1 MGLRVIAALSAVLML
16 TSCVLTPG
24 QFTSELS
31 IDKSGQFTFSYQGE
45 ISVLGFNQLIDMAA
59 HENAEGFAGE
69 CYNDEFEERPCTE
82 EEKEEQ
88 RAAKAAENAR
98 DAEMFKTLLG
108 GIDPSKPEAID
119 DFIERVSRQKGWN
132 SISHKGKGVFDVDFR
147 ISGNADQGFTFP
159 MIEKLQAASPFVT
172 IIARKD
178 NKVRVEAPGFAG
190 SEQGPG
196 MGTFGA
202 LAAMGAGE
210 SGKGGTPAPAVL
222 PNGTFTVRTSGT
234 ILTNNTEEGPTR
246 ENGEQVLRWE
256 ITPATTQP
264 PETLIALD

>member
-1 MGLRVIAALSAVLML
+1 MNLRMIAVLSAVLML
-16 TSCVLTPG
+16 ASCVLTPG
-24 QFTSELS
+24 QFVSELS
-31 IDKSGQFTFSYQGE
+31 IDKQGRFDFSYQGE
-45 ISVLGFNQLIDMAA
+45 ISVLGFSQMIDMAA
-59 HENAEGFAGE
+59 QENAENFGGE
-69 CYNDEFEERPCTE
+69 CFDDTFEERPCTD

-98 DAEMFKTLLG
+98 DAEMFKALLG

-132 SISHKGKGVFDVDFR
+132 SISHKGKGIFDVDFR
-147 ISGNADQGFTFP
+147 ISGDTDQGFTFP
-159 MIEKLQAASPFVT
+159 MIEKLQAVNPFVT
-172 IIARKD
+172 VIARKD

-202 LAAMGAGE
+202 LAAMGAPNTGNDN
-210 SGKGGTPAPAVL
+210 PMAPAVM

-234 ILTNNTEEGPTR
+234 ILTNNTEEGPIR

-256 ITPATTQP
+256 INPATQQP